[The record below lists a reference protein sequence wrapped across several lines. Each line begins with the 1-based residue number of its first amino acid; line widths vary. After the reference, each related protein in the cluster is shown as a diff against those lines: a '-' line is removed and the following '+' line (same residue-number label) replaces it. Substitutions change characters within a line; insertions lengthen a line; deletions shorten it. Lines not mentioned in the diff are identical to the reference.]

1 MEGLRIRIPQIFH
14 CFVDDCIEYT
24 RSTTYICRKCRTK
37 MLLARMRE
45 EVTPATFA
53 RETKTIHS
61 PPLRRYLSG

>member
-45 EVTPATFA
+45 EVAAAALA
-53 RETKTIHS
+53 RESQIVHGTT
-61 PPLRRYLSG
+61 LRRHLSG